1 MNKSNWSA
9 FKIIFAMQL
18 SNYKKDLFVVFSGW
32 IITTITLVVWLAFK
46 NAGTGA
52 GNKDLVVD
60 NFIVASAIGISVIR
74 NCLFN
79 LVKTIYDFKSS
90 MFLDRLFSTKVSKTF
105 VFSIIILF
113 SQIVNI
119 LVAIFMFAISMLFPD
134 QRQEIVNVNWPVL
147 FLGFFLLAIS
157 SNLIAL
163 IIVFHAKSYE
173 WASVIA
179 NLFYFLPMFLLGLGI
194 PWTLLEQNK
203 PIIIIGF
210 FLPQRYFLNIMASG
224 WADDIG
230 MKTNQFGYNGNFWIP
245 YLVSL
250 IILILLTI
258 WLVLLLKKTFGYK
271 KKLLKKYPTNLK
283 HIAIIYSIKKA
294 NSIEELNQI
303 IEVKNLIIEA
313 KKRENKVKGKNKNDK
328 SKKL

>member
-1 MNKSNWSA
+1 MKKSNWNT
-9 FKIIFAMQL
+9 FKIIFSMQL

-32 IITTITLVVWLAFK
+32 IITTITLVIWLAFK

-90 MFLDRLFSTKVSKTF
+90 RFLERLFSTKISKTF

-113 SQIVNI
+113 NQIVNF
-119 LVAIFMFAISMLFPD
+119 LVAVFMFGISMLFSD
-134 QRQEIVNVNWPVL
+134 QRQEIVNVNWPIL

-163 IIVFHAKSYE
+163 IIVFHSKSYE

-179 NLFYFLPMFLLGLGI
+179 NIFYFLPMFLLGLGI

-224 WADDIG
+224 WANDIG
-230 MKTNQFGYNGNFWIP
+230 METNQFGYNGNFWIP
-245 YLVSL
+245 YIISF
-250 IILILLTI
+250 IILVILTI
-258 WLVLLLKKTFGYK
+258 WIYLLLKRVFGYK
-271 KKLLKKYPTNLK
+271 KNLLKKYPTNLK
-283 HIAIIYSIKKA
+283 HNAIIYSIKKA
-294 NSIEELNQI
+294 NSIEELNEI
-303 IEVKNLIIEA
+303 MEVKKLIIEEKK
-313 KKRENKVKGKNKNDK
+313 KKRKAKGKIENAN
-328 SKKL
+328 S